1 MRYQSFRLQIT
12 GNLSGGFTVYAQC
25 PRGEG
30 SAQFI
35 QPFQPEEA
43 SALHASLWR
52 SARNFTA
59 EGGDTPP
66 ISPDTIGEHLFTA
79 LFAGEI
85 LRLYERSLDLLEADP
100 NSGLRLEL
108 MLDPRDPNLAAF
120 QAFPWEL
127 LRQPDT
133 PEFPVLSRRQPL
145 VRYLAVPK
153 PVYAANRPAVLR
165 ILVVA
170 ANPRSGGLRGSLDID
185 RELHNLQ
192 QAVGSAPNLEIVTP
206 QAPTLTSLRQALLDQ
221 ECHVLHFIGHGG
233 LEAENEERVLFFESG
248 SGSADPVRGKDL
260 LNKLTDFPTLR
271 LAFLNACESGAVS
284 AISAPPAFDP
294 FAGVANSLVLG
305 GLPAVIAMQFTVSD
319 QAAIAFSRSFY
330 QRLAQ
335 GDPVDAA
342 VAEGRQAM
350 HSANSAGFE
359 WATPVLFMRTR
370 SGELYPAKDIS
381 PEQTATSRRAL
392 GLAIV
397 LGLTLLA
404 LPRLAPQVTHVPTKV
419 PVKQRA
425 LSSLL
430 GKPDVSSQHSSN
442 LRNQLGPAQTP
453 SPVTLKSAEKAQSST
468 QLRQKTSSGSK
479 VLEGLE
485 TNKEESTPLRS
496 IDAKLY
502 QVNLLIPTQMSGS
515 AVWLDGRE
523 ARIIKRTEAVIIIE
537 VPADSSN
544 HQIRI
549 EQDGLPTCETKVS
562 FAKDGTTIT
571 PCQN

>member
-1 MRYQSFRLQIT
+1 
-12 GNLSGGFTVYAQC
+12 
-25 PRGEG
+25 
-30 SAQFI
+30 
-35 QPFQPEEA
+35 
-43 SALHASLWR
+43 
-52 SARNFTA
+52 
-59 EGGDTPP
+59 
-66 ISPDTIGEHLFTA
+66 
-79 LFAGEI
+79 
-85 LRLYERSLDLLEADP
+85 LEADP

>member
-1 MRYQSFRLQIT
+1 VKYQSFRLQIT
-12 GNLSGGFTVYAQC
+12 GSPTGGFTVYAQC

-30 SAQFI
+30 SARFI
-35 QPFQPEEA
+35 QPFRPEEA
-43 SALHASLWR
+43 GALHETLWR
-52 SARNFTA
+52 NARNFTD
-59 EGGDTPP
+59 EGGAAPP
-66 ISPDTIGEHLFTA
+66 RSPDAIGEHLFTA
-79 LFAGEI
+79 LFPGEI

-100 NSGLRLEL
+100 TSGLRLEL
-108 MLDPRDPNLAAF
+108 MLDPRDPNLATF

-165 ILVVA
+165 ILAVA
-170 ANPRSGGLRGSLDID
+170 ANPRSGGLFRGSLDIA

-233 LEAENEERVLFFESG
+233 LEAGQEERVLFFESE

-284 AISAPPAFDP
+284 AISAPPAFDL

-305 GLPAVIAMQFTVSD
+305 GLPAVIAMQFPVSD

-330 QRLAQ
+330 QRLAV

-350 HSANSAGFE
+350 HSVDPASFE

-370 SGELYPAKDIS
+370 SGELYPEKDIP
-381 PEQTATSRRAL
+381 PEQPSPGRRVLGIALAVMLAL
-392 GLAIV
+392 GL
-397 LGLTLLA
+397 LGLL
-404 LPRLAPQVTHVPTKV
+404 RFDG
-419 PVKQRA
+419 
-425 LSSLL
+425 
-430 GKPDVSSQHSSN
+430 GKG
-442 LRNQLGPAQTP
+442 NQLTQATPPPRQATPTMTPKSPVQLPLPAVTPGLYIPGGKSRP
-453 SPVTLKSAEKAQSST
+453 SPPLEV
-468 QLRQKTSSGSK
+468 GS
-479 VLEGLE
+479 
-485 TNKEESTPLRS
+485 
-496 IDAKLY
+496 Y
-502 QVNLLIPTQMSGS
+502 QVHLMISTLMSD
-515 AVWLDGRE
+515 AVVWLDGHE
-523 ARIIKRTEAVIIIE
+523 ARIVRRTPTVITIK
-537 VPADSSN
+537 VPVDNSN

-549 EQDGLPTCETKVS
+549 EKEGLPTCETMIS
-562 FAKDGTTIT
+562 FTKDESTLT